1 MVEEERAMTAAMHQ
15 LFARRPLA
23 GAAGVGLAVHVGAVA
38 ALLLVVRAG
47 AEPFEEE
54 TVDVI
59 PLDEER
65 VRSMA
70 AEIERVAAPVIVGP
84 SVALMQPGPAP
95 RAARYISQHNADA
108 ARETRVRAA
117 RVAAVSAPRP
127 LPVTARTE
135 GDPHGALVP
144 ASAVLQPGPGER
156 APIARDPEPPAPPT
170 PVRGEAGNEKPQP
183 RPVAVALATPE
194 PILAAPAVIAPVA
207 DQTAVRARASALALF
222 MRQIESA
229 IARHWFPQSV
239 YTRVDPGG
247 SIKGVERRTAM
258 KVRVRADG
266 SLERLDIESSSG
278 VPALD
283 EEAMAAFHRAKP
295 FPRPPG
301 VALDSHGGLTF
312 PFAVTL
318 DLELA
323 RFKSDVKRM
332 VGATW
337 RPRGRLYIDQD
348 RTTVV
353 KVLLNTEGVVGHA
366 TIESPSGNAFLDGST
381 LSAVSAGM
389 RLPRPPQS
397 LGQVAGMV
405 PVRIAFIHR
414 FRGAHDVQVVAE
426 RSDE

>member
-1 MVEEERAMTAAMHQ
+1 MTAAMHH

-23 GAAGVGLAVHVGAVA
+23 GAAGVGLALHVGAVA
-38 ALLLVVRAG
+38 GLLLVVRAG
-47 AEPFEEE
+47 AEPLEEE
-54 TVDVI
+54 RVEVI

-65 VRSMA
+65 VRSVA
-70 AEIERVAAPVIVGP
+70 AEIERVAAPVIMGP
-84 SVALMQPGPAP
+84 SVALMRPGPVP
-95 RAARYISQHNADA
+95 RVARYIAEHNADA
-108 ARETRVRAA
+108 VQETRARTA
-117 RVAAVSAPRP
+117 RVGAVSAPRP
-127 LPVTARTE
+127 PPVEARSE

-144 ASAVLQPGPGER
+144 ASAVLQPGLGER
-156 APIARDPEPPAPPT
+156 APIARDQEPPAPPT
-170 PVRGEAGNEKPQP
+170 PVRGEAGTEKAQP
-183 RPVAVALATPE
+183 RPVAVAVATPE

-222 MRQIESA
+222 MRQIETA

-301 VALDSHGGLTF
+301 VALDAQGGLTF

-337 RPRGRLYIDQD
+337 RPRSRLYIDQD
-348 RTTVV
+348 RITVV
-353 KVLLNTEGVVGHA
+353 KALLNTEGVVAH
-366 TIESPSGNAFLDGST
+366 TTVESPSGNAFLDGSA
-381 LSAVSAGM
+381 LAAMSAGM
-389 RLPRPPQS
+389 RLPRPPPS
-397 LGQVAGMV
+397 LGQVAGMFPLRV
-405 PVRIAFIHR
+405 AFVHR
-414 FRGAHDVQVVAE
+414 FRGEHDVQVLVE